1 MAINV
6 GINGFGRIGR
16 MVFQAICDQGL
27 LGTKINVLGVVDM
40 STDAEYFKY
49 QMKYDSTHGKF
60 KHEVTTEGA
69 DTLVVNGNKIK
80 CIAASREGLEK
91 LPWGAMGVDFVIEST
106 GLFVDAE
113 KAKGHITAGAK
124 KVIISAPGKGAL
136 KTLVMGVNHTNY
148 DKTTDHVVSNASCTT
163 NCLAP
168 LVHVLMTEGVG
179 IEKGLM
185 TTIHSY
191 TATQKT
197 VDGPS
202 AKDWRGGRAAAC
214 NIIPSA
220 TGAAKAVGECIP
232 AVKGKLTGMAF
243 RVPTPDVS
251 VVDLTFTAEKDT
263 SIADIDAMF
272 KKASET
278 YMKGFLSFTDEDL
291 VSQDFIHN
299 SNSSIY
305 DSLATMQNNLPG
317 EKRFFKV
324 VSWYDNE
331 WGYSN
336 RVVDLLMHMGAAG
349 L

>member
-1 MAINV
+1 
-6 GINGFGRIGR
+6 
-16 MVFQAICDQGL
+16 
-27 LGTKINVLGVVDM
+27 
-40 STDAEYFKY
+40 
-49 QMKYDSTHGKF
+49 MKYDSTHGHF
-60 KHEVTTEGA
+60 KHDVKVTGEAEFEVY
-69 DTLVVNGNKIK
+69 GNKVK
-80 CIAASREGLEK
+80 CIQASREGPK
-91 LPWGAMGVDFVIEST
+91 ALPWADLGVDYVIEST
-106 GLFVDAE
+106 GLFVEAD
-113 KAKGHITAGAK
+113 KAKGHIEAGAK
-124 KVIISAPGKGAL
+124 KVIISAPGKGDL
-136 KTLVMGVNHTNY
+136 KTLVMGVNHTEY
-148 DKTTDHVVSNASCTT
+148 DKATMHVVSNASCTT

-168 LVHVLMTEGVG
+168 LVNVLLKEGIG

-185 TTIHSY
+185 TTIHAY

-251 VVDLTFTAEKDT
+251 VVDLTFLAEKDT
-263 SIADIDAMF
+263 SIKEIDEML
-272 KKASET
+272 KKASGS
-278 YMKGFLSFTDEDL
+278 YMQGVLSYTDEDL
-291 VSQDFIHN
+291 VSTDFIHN
-299 SNSSIY
+299 QHSSIY

-317 EKRFFKV
+317 EKRFFKI

-336 RVVDLLMHMGAAG
+336 RVVDLLMHMSSA
-349 L
+349 

>member
-1 MAINV
+1 MATKV

-16 MVFQAICDQGL
+16 MVFQALCDQGL
-27 LGTKINVLGVVDM
+27 LGSKLDVVGVVDM

-49 QMKYDSTHGKF
+49 QMKYDSTHGRF

-69 DTLVVNGNKIK
+69 DVLVVNGNKIK
-80 CIAASREGLEK
+80 CIAASREGLAK
-91 LPWGAMGVDFVIEST
+91 LPWGAMGVEFVIEST
-106 GLFVDAE
+106 GLFVEAE
-113 KAKGHITAGAK
+113 KAKGHIEAGAK
-124 KVIISAPGKGAL
+124 KVIISAPGKGGL
-136 KTLVMGVNHTNY
+136 KTLVMGVNHTEY
-148 DKTTDHVVSNASCTT
+148 DKATMDVVSNASCTT

-168 LVHVLMTEGVG
+168 LVHVLIKEGIG

-185 TTIHSY
+185 TTIHAY

-220 TGAAKAVGECIP
+220 TGAAKAVGEVLP
-232 AVKGKLTGMAF
+232 STKGKLTGMSF

-263 SIADIDAMF
+263 SIKEIDSLL
-272 KKASET
+272 KAASGS
-278 YMKGFLSFTDEDL
+278 YMKNILAFTDEDL
-291 VSQDFIHN
+291 VSQDFVHDPA
-299 SNSSIY
+299 SSTY
-305 DSLATMQNNLPG
+305 DSKATMENNLPG
-317 EKRFFKV
+317 EKRFFKI

-336 RVVDLLMHMGAAG
+336 RVVDLLMHMIAA
-349 L
+349 

>member
-1 MAINV
+1 
-6 GINGFGRIGR
+6 

-27 LGTKINVLGVVDM
+27 LGTKINVVGVVDM

-60 KHEVTTEGA
+60 KHEVSTENG
-69 DTLVVNGNKIK
+69 DTLVVNGCKIK
-80 CIAASREGLEK
+80 CIAATREGLNK
-91 LPWGAMGVDFVIEST
+91 LPWGAMGVEYVIEST
-106 GLFVDAE
+106 GLFVEAD
-113 KAKGHITAGAK
+113 KAKGHIEAGAK
-124 KVIISAPGKGAL
+124 KVIISAPGKGDL
-136 KTLVMGVNHTNY
+136 KTLVMGVNHTEYNK
-148 DKTTDHVVSNASCTT
+148 DTHHIVSNASCTT

-168 LVHVLMTEGVG
+168 IVHVLLKEEIG

-185 TTIHSY
+185 TTIHAY

-197 VDGPS
+197 VDGVS

-220 TGAAKAVGECIP
+220 TGAAKAVGEVLP
-232 AVKGKLTGMAF
+232 STKGKLTGMSF

-263 SIADIDAMF
+263 SIQEIDKML
-272 KKASET
+272 KDASAS
-278 YMKGFLSFTDEDL
+278 YMKGFLSYTDEEL
-291 VSQDFIHN
+291 VSTDFIHN
-299 SNSSIY
+299 VHSSIY
-305 DSLATMQNNLPG
+305 DSKATLQNNLPG
-317 EKRFFKV
+317 EKRFFKL

-336 RVVDLLMHMGAAG
+336 RVVDLLTHMSKA
-349 L
+349 